1 MTSKQSLKRYE
12 IHETII
18 DGGIM
23 SLITIAA
30 KGGWLMLVLLIISI
44 ISVAIIIE
52 RLIKIKKAAIPGEKF
67 VQGIKAFMQNRQMEK
82 AIRMCEQ
89 YPDNPMAMVLAK
101 GIDAYTINVE
111 EAEKAVT
118 ATAKSE
124 MHKLE
129 RNLGGL
135 ASIAAIA
142 PLIGFL
148 GTVTGMVKVFM
159 NIEQTGGGVDISLL
173 AQGIWEA
180 LLTTIGGL
188 TVGIISILF
197 YNYLVGRIENL
208 AREIEDYSNLI
219 LLDFRRNSDG
229 TKS

>member
-1 MTSKQSLKRYE
+1 
-12 IHETII
+12 
-18 DGGIM
+18 
-23 SLITIAA
+23 
-30 KGGWLMLVLLIISI
+30 MLVLLITSI
-44 ISVAIIIE
+44 VSVAVIIE
-52 RLIKIKKAAIPGEKF
+52 RLVKFRKAANLGDRF
-67 VQGIKAFMQNRQMEK
+67 SQSIKAYLQNRQLDK
-82 AIRMCEQ
+82 AIQLCEQ
-89 YPDNPMAMVLAK
+89 YPENPMAVVLAK
-101 GIDAYTINVE
+101 GLDASSISIEEVE
-111 EAEKAVT
+111 KVVT
-118 ATAKSE
+118 TTAKSE

-129 RNLGGL
+129 RNLGSL

-197 YNYLVGRIENL
+197 YNYLVSKIENM
-208 AREIEDYSNLI
+208 AREIEDYTNMLM
-219 LLDFRRNSDG
+219 LDFRRNKDG
-229 TKS
+229 NQSQ